1 MASTST
7 STVLSSTTEELT
19 VAASID
25 IVPVAVG
32 AALGGAAC
40 ATIVALLVI
49 YWVLRQRR
57 GPKTNKYDDVVH
69 YGRVN
74 ATDAPEM
81 ESARDDSDHIYDRV
95 DVTAP
100 SRGTIPANGY
110 SDLQVTS
117 YPYGRTVEPHY
128 SAPPVAPNGN
138 N

>member
-1 MASTST
+1 MA
-7 STVLSSTTEELT
+7 STVLSLTTEGLT
-19 VAASID
+19 VNASID

-40 ATIVALLVI
+40 ATIVALLVL

-57 GPKTNKYDDVVH
+57 GPKANKYEDVH

-81 ESARDDSDHIYDRV
+81 ESARDESDHIYDRV

-128 SAPPVAPNGN
+128 SAPPVAFNAN